1 MPSFSLRRANLVFV
15 AGALLISAPSFA
27 QGTTPRLVSTTDDTV
42 KLGLSERVTL
52 PFSNVSRIIVEDDQI
67 ASASFLNGAAI
78 LQGLSAGSTIVEVY
92 QTDGTPKVLTVNVE
106 ATAFVPPSTT
116 PTVIPTSPP
125 AIVPVLPPVE
135 PVTQPDPI
143 ISTPLQPAR
152 SQLSL
157 AMAAKPVSGF
167 PSQAQFNLT
176 YGNPGVNPA
185 EDVVVRFTLDDR
197 VSYVTGS
204 ASKGGVYDPSRREV
218 VWDLGILSAGL
229 TNQPLSLRVEPVER
243 QNIKFDSTATIE
255 QGNLGAVAS
264 AKVSYSTNT
273 TPLLTVFALPD
284 RFLAGRNGSLLID
297 VRGSEFQSAVDR
309 LAQMGVVSGRT
320 PGYFYPKQ
328 ATKRAEYAVMT
339 LNGLN
344 LRDLRDITQIKFVLS
359 RRSTVNLTVQ
369 DDKGRT
375 VFNLIRNTTMVPGE
389 HTAIWNG
396 RTAQGFAP
404 AGRYTYVCT
413 ARDEKGETTTLRGY
427 LTIVPP
433 TGLKAGGQP
442 SFVDVKSTDWY
453 ARYLALGEKQGLI
466 FGFPDKTFRP
476 QKSISRLEATAIVVR
491 ALGLEDTAKQW
502 ANKDVGFSDYDN
514 IPSWGRGYVNVAST
528 IAKTA
533 AGRPIIRGTA
543 ENRFEPDLELRRDQ
557 AALVVQRLID
567 RETTRRVSVSGAIVP
582 GALVS
587 INSKNIEADDQG
599 KFSFSFDLNTST
611 PTTVAVVDTRDR

>member
-15 AGALLISAPSFA
+15 AGALLISSPSFA
-27 QGTTPRLVSTTDDTV
+27 QGTSPRLVSTTNDTV

-106 ATAFVPPSTT
+106 ATAFVPPSNTPAVT
-116 PTVIPTSPP
+116 PTTPP
-125 AIVPVLPPVE
+125 AIVPVE
-135 PVTQPDPI
+135 PITQPDPI

-152 SQLSL
+152 SQLTL
-157 AMAAKPVSGF
+157 AMAAKPVPGF

-185 EDVVVRFTLDDR
+185 ENVIVRFALDDR

-204 ASKGGVYDPSRREV
+204 ANKGGVYDPSRREV
-218 VWDLGILSAGL
+218 VWDLGIVSAGL
-229 TNQPLSLRVEPVER
+229 TNQTLSLKVEPVER
-243 QNIKFDSTATIE
+243 QNVKFDSTATIE
-255 QGNLGAVAS
+255 QSGLGAVAS

-320 PGYFYPKQ
+320 PGYFYPKSS
-328 ATKRAEYAVMT
+328 TKRAEYAVMT

-359 RRSTVNLTVQ
+359 RRSTVNLSVQ
-369 DDKGRT
+369 DEKGRT

-396 RTAQGFAP
+396 RTAQGFAAP
-404 AGRYTYVCT
+404 GRYTYVCT
-413 ARDEKGETTTLRGY
+413 ARDEKGETTTLRGT
-427 LTIVPP
+427 LNIVPP
-433 TGLKAGGQP
+433 TGLKATGMP

-514 IPSWGRGYVNVAST
+514 IPAWGRGYVNVAST

-587 INSKNIEADDQG
+587 INSKNIEADEQG
-599 KFSFSFDLNTST
+599 KFSFSFDFNTST
-611 PTTVAVVDTRDR
+611 PKTVAVVETRHR